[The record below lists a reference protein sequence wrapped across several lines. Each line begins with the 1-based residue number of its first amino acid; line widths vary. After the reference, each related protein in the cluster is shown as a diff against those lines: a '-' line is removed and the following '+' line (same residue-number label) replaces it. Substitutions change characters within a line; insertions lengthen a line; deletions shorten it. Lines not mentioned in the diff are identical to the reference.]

1 MVVFKKLLPQQKKL
15 REWLRDVKNWSRLPK
30 YYSYDEEVL
39 YRNKRNI
46 LFSQITLVGGLV
58 AIVHAIEGLVDR
70 NYALPFLDFLMAAVV
85 FVSYYVNET
94 GKHLPAKVLFLSFL
108 NIFFFFYSLIT
119 PREIGIYL
127 FYFPWVAVAALI
139 FSGEERFWRVFF
151 ITLSVVLLLVL
162 FISNFGLLSNW
173 RVIIL
178 HSGRPLVFNVVCS
191 LLITVIFIYFMI
203 QLNES
208 SEEKLRKLTNDIREK
223 NTELQKS
230 NEQLDRFVYSA
241 SHDIKLP
248 IISIKGL
255 THLASLDTQDSK
267 SVSYFNKIEGQAD
280 KLAMFLLEM
289 LEYTRNTRTNVK
301 LEQVNLSALVDEVIE
316 GLSHLENATRVSFR
330 KFIRVEETVMID
342 RVRLMVILNNLLS
355 NAIKYHNYSLPN
367 PWVKIMI
374 TKLDGKIQVMIADN
388 GIGINDGFK
397 DKIFEM
403 FFRASNSPLGS
414 GLGLFIVKE
423 TVEKMKGKI
432 MLSSKEGEGA
442 CFRID
447 LPLVA

>member
-1 MVVFKKLLPQQKKL
+1 MVALKQLMPLQKKL
-15 REWLRDVKNWSRLPK
+15 REWLRDIKNWSRLPK
-30 YYSYDEEVL
+30 YYGYDEEAM

-58 AIVHAIEGLVDR
+58 GIVHAIEGVVDR
-70 NYALPFLDFLMAAVV
+70 NYALPFLDFLMASVV
-85 FVSYYVNET
+85 FVSYYINET
-94 GKHLPAKVLFLSFL
+94 GRHLPAKVLFLSFL

-139 FSGEERFWRVFF
+139 FSSEERFWRVFF
-151 ITLSVVLLLVL
+151 ISLSVVLLLVL

-173 RVIIL
+173 RVSIP
-178 HSGRPLVFNVVCS
+178 HAGRPLVFNVICS

-208 SEEKLRKLTNDIREK
+208 SEEKLRKLTNEIRQK

-255 THLASLDTQDSK
+255 THLGSLDSQDS
-267 SVSYFNKIEGQAD
+267 SSATYFKRIEGQAD

-301 LEQVNLSALVDEVIE
+301 LEPVNFNDLVDEVID

-330 KFIRVEETVMID
+330 KFIRVEESVMID
-342 RVRLMVILNNLLS
+342 RVRLMVIMNNLLS
-355 NAIKYHNYSLPN
+355 NAIKYHNYALAD

-374 TKLDGKIQVMIADN
+374 SKVDGKIQMMVADN
-388 GIGINDGFK
+388 GIGINNGFK